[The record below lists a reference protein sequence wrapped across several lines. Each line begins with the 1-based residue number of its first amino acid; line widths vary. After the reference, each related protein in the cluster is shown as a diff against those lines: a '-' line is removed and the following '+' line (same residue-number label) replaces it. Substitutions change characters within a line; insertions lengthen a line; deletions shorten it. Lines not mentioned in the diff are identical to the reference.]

1 MGRLDKISTVEGK
14 KRRKK
19 IIKSSTYELMN
30 PSALSRAKRTSEEG
44 DSGLPSKKRA
54 VSLYDHDSLPMM
66 VEAGKQPRQS
76 KSLETLFGLK
86 FPQSCS

>member
-1 MGRLDKISTVEGK
+1 MGRLDKIATVEGK

-30 PSALSRAKRTSEEG
+30 PSALLRAKRTSEDG

-66 VEAGKQPRQS
+66 VEAGKQPQTEQELGDIIRA
-76 KSLETLFGLK
+76 
-86 FPQSCS
+86 